1 MSENNN
7 NEMRSSREFDPGQEQ
22 SINTEGQSSYQPD
35 QYNYNDRGYTDSF
48 YEDDYE
54 ESGAGSFL
62 LGAVIGG
69 VIGAAAALFLAPKTG
84 KEMREDIS
92 TQAVHL
98 KEKGIEISTVA
109 KDKASE
115 YSSVAKDKASEYT
128 SVAKDKASEYTS
140 VAKDKAS
147 EYTSAAKDK
156 ASEYTSVAKDKASD
170 YKSAAKD
177 KASEFTSVA
186 KGKTEEVTKSIQEQ
200 SGQFVD
206 KVKSMTSKT
215 SVPMDDGTASL
226 EGEEAIEFVEK
237 TEDIIQ
243 EKLEEAEQLTT
254 TTADAMK
261 KAVVKAD

>member
-7 NEMRSSREFDPGQEQ
+7 EVRSNREFDAGQEQ
-22 SINTEGQSSYQPD
+22 NINTEGQSSYQPD

-69 VIGAAAALFLAPKTG
+69 VIGASAALFLAPKTG

-98 KEKGIEISTVA
+98 KEKGIEITAVA
-109 KDKASE
+109 KDKATE
-115 YSSVAKDKASEYT
+115 YS
-128 SVAKDKASEYTS
+128 S

-177 KASEFTSVA
+177 KASEYKSVAKDKASEFTSVA
-186 KGKTEEVTKSIQEQ
+186 KEKTDEVTKSIQEQ

-215 SVPMDDGTASL
+215 SVPMDDGTVSL
-226 EGEEAIEFVEK
+226 EGEEAIEFIEK
-237 TEDIIQ
+237 TENVIQ
-243 EKLEEAEQLTT
+243 EKLDEADQLTT
-254 TTADAMK
+254 STADAMK

>member
-1 MSENNN
+1 MSENN
-7 NEMRSSREFDPGQEQ
+7 NEMRSNREFDPGQEQ

-69 VIGAAAALFLAPKTG
+69 VIGASAALFLAPKTG
-84 KEMREDIS
+84 KEMRDDIS

-98 KEKGIEISTVA
+98 KEKGIEITTVA

-128 SVAKDKASEYTS
+128 SVAKDKASEYKS
-140 VAKDKAS
+140 V
-147 EYTSAAKDK
+147 
-156 ASEYTSVAKDKASD
+156 
-170 YKSAAKD
+170 AKD

-186 KGKTEEVTKSIQEQ
+186 KEKTDEVTKSIQEQ

-237 TEDIIQ
+237 TESVIQ
-243 EKLEEAEQLTT
+243 EKLDEAEQLTT
-254 TTADAMK
+254 STADAMK